1 MITHIVLMRF
11 DDPADAAKAVQ
22 LARGLSDQIPVIR
35 RLVAG
40 PSAVSTPNSF
50 DVGLVVE
57 LDSLDDLHTYHH
69 HRAHDEAATFFR
81 ARRSQVS
88 SIDLES

>member
-1 MITHIVLMRF
+1 MITHVVLMRF
-11 DDPADAAKAVQ
+11 DDPADRARAIE
-22 LARGLSDQIPVIR
+22 LARGLTEQIPVIR

-40 PSAVSTPNSF
+40 ATAVTTPNSF

-57 LDSLDDLHTYHH
+57 FDSLEDLQTYHH
-69 HRAHDEAATFFR
+69 HPAHETAAAFFR
-81 ARRSQVS
+81 AHRSRVS